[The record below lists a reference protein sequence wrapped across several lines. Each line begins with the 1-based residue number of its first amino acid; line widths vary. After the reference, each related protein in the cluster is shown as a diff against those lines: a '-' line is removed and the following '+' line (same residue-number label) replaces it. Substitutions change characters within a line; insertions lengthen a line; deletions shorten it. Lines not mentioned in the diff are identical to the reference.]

1 MKDQTYKET
10 ILLQD
15 ETDENGMCINAFG
28 DDMLGQKIS
37 VERKALKIRHF
48 EDLSNGFTPRLHL
61 LKVSYPMNDESA
73 LRDAG
78 CFFVNILCSRKHCKD
93 RNVS

>member
-1 MKDQTYKET
+1 MVNANITNSIYDKLPNLVLGFHGCRTETFEKVIYQT
-10 ILLQD
+10 
-15 ETDENGMCINAFG
+15 N
-28 DDMLGQKIS
+28 
-37 VERKALKIRHF
+37 
-48 EDLSNGFTPRLHL
+48 LHPVYTF
-61 LKVSYPMNDESA
+61 LKVDYPMNDESA